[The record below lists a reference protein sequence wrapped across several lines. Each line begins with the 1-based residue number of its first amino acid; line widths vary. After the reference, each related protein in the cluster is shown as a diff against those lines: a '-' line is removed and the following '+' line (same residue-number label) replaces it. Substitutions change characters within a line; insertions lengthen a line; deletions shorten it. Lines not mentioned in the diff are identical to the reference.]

1 MVSARSRTALL
12 GLLASLAVSLVLW
25 AVFGVPAFLVVVPF
39 VPFVFRRD
47 DRPPVRE
54 CPVCGYRTR
63 DPEFDHCPRDG
74 HRLDE
79 HSHGPD

>member
-1 MVSARSRTALL
+1 MVSARSRTALF

-25 AVFGVPAFLVVVPF
+25 VVFGVPAFLVVVPF
-39 VPFVFRRD
+39 VPFLFRRGD
-47 DRPPVRE
+47 QPPVRG

-63 DPEFDHCPRDG
+63 DPGFDHCPRDG

-79 HSHGPD
+79 DSNGLN

>member
-47 DRPPVRE
+47 DRPPARE

-79 HSHGPD
+79 HSDGPD